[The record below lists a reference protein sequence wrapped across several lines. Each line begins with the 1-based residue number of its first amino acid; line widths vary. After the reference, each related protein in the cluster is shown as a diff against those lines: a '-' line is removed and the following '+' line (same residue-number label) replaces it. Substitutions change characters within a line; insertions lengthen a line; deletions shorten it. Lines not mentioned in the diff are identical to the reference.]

1 MKKACLVLLTVLF
14 ISTLASAQAYKGQG
28 RINGVVTD
36 EQGNPLE
43 GVTVKLYLEK
53 VQSGFETETDEEGE
67 WKAWWIRGGTWKID
81 FEKPGYMPHK
91 LDAEVNEWK
100 KNPPILVTMKKVEG
114 AVLTKE
120 LVEAL
125 NEGNE
130 LFDQMK
136 YQEAISSYQKILEK
150 FPDAHIIN
158 KNIGN
163 CYFQME
169 RYAEAEEYYKK
180 VLEEDPDDQEI
191 MMLIGNT
198 YTNRGESE
206 KASEWYQKIDF
217 EKISDPTV
225 LYNIGS
231 NFYSHQKYEDA
242 LKYYQRAVEI
252 KADFLDAL
260 YQLGLVHLTLGNYQ
274 DSIQVFENY
283 LEKDPDSE
291 RSSQVRNFIE
301 FLKTK
306 IKQQPK
312 G

>member
-1 MKKACLVLLTVLF
+1 MKRVGSVLLIVLF
-14 ISTLASAQAYKGQG
+14 ISALASAQAYKGQG

-36 EQGNPLE
+36 KQGHPLE
-43 GVTVKLYLEK
+43 GVTIRLYLDK
-53 VQSGFETETDEEGE
+53 VKSGFETETDEDGE

-100 KNPPILVTMKKVEG
+100 KNPPILVTMKKVAG
-114 AVLTKE
+114 AVLTEE

-136 YQEAISSYQKILEK
+136 YAEAISSYQRILEK
-150 FPDAHIIN
+150 LPDAYIIN

-169 RYAEAEEYYKK
+169 KYEAAEKYYKK
-180 VLEEDPDDQEI
+180 VLEQDPDDQEI

-198 YTNRGESE
+198 YTNRGENE

-231 NFYSHQKYEDA
+231 NFYSSQKNEDA
-242 LKYYQRAVEI
+242 LKYYKRAIKI

-260 YQLGLVHLTLGNYQ
+260 YQLGLVHLALGNYQ
-274 DSIQVFENY
+274 DSIQVFKNY

-291 RSSQVRNFIE
+291 RSVQVRNFIE

-306 IKQQPK
+306 IKE
-312 G
+312 

>member
-1 MKKACLVLLTVLF
+1 MKEMGSVLLTVLL
-14 ISTLASAQAYKGQG
+14 ISTLTYAQAYKGQG

-36 EQGNPLE
+36 DQGNPLE
-43 GVTVKLYLEK
+43 GVKIKLYLEK
-53 VQSGFETETDEEGE
+53 VKSGFETETDKDGE

-81 FEKPGYMPHK
+81 FEKPGYVPHK
-91 LDAEVNEWK
+91 LDAEVDEWK

-114 AVLTKE
+114 AVLTEE

-130 LFDQMK
+130 LYDQMD
-136 YQEAISSYQKILEK
+136 YAEAISSYQKILEK
-150 FPDAHIIN
+150 LPDAHIIN

-169 RYAEAEEYYKK
+169 QYEEAEEYYKK
-180 VLEEDPDDQEI
+180 VLDKDPEDQEI

-198 YTNRGESE
+198 YTNRSESE
-206 KASEWYQKIDF
+206 KASEWYKKIDF
-217 EKISDPTV
+217 ETISDPTV

-231 NFYSHQKYEDA
+231 NFYSGKKYEDA
-242 LKYYQRAVEI
+242 LKYYKRAIEI
-252 KADFLDAL
+252 KTDFLDAL
-260 YQLGLVHLTLGNYQ
+260 YQLGLVHLTLANYQ

-291 RSSQVRNFIE
+291 RSDQVRNFIE

-306 IKQQPK
+306 IKE
-312 G
+312 

>member
-1 MKKACLVLLTVLF
+1 MLTVLF

-28 RINGVVTD
+28 RISGIVTD

-43 GVTVKLYLEK
+43 GVKIKLYLEK
-53 VQSGFETETDEEGE
+53 VQSGFDTETDKNGE

-91 LDAEVNEWK
+91 LDAEVNEWQ
-100 KNPPILVTMKKVEG
+100 KNPPIMVTMKRVEG
-114 AVLTKE
+114 AVLSEE

-130 LFDQMK
+130 LFDNMK
-136 YQEAISSYQKILEK
+136 YEEAISSYKKILEQ
-150 FPDAHIIN
+150 FPDAYIIN

-163 CYFQME
+163 CYFQLE
-169 RYAEAEEYYKK
+169 NYEVAEEYYKK
-180 VLEEDPDDQEI
+180 VLEKDPDDQEI
-191 MMLIGNT
+191 MMFIGNT
-198 YTNRGESE
+198 YTNRGENE

-217 EKISDPTV
+217 ETISDPIV

-231 NFYSHQKYEDA
+231 NFYSGQKYEDA

-252 KADFLDAL
+252 KDDFLEAL

-283 LEKDPDSE
+283 LQKDPDSE
-291 RSSQVRNFIE
+291 RSVQVRNFIE

-306 IKQQPK
+306 IQ

>member
-1 MKKACLVLLTVLF
+1 MKRAGSVLLTILLV
-14 ISTLASAQAYKGQG
+14 STAGYAQAYKGQG
-28 RINGVVTD
+28 RISGVVTD

-43 GVTVKLYLEK
+43 GVKVKLYLEK
-53 VQSGFETETDEEGE
+53 VQSGFETETDKNGE

-91 LDAEVNEWK
+91 LNAEVNEWS

-114 AVLTKE
+114 AVLSEE
-120 LVEAL
+120 LMEAL
-125 NEGNE
+125 KEGNQ
-130 LFDQMK
+130 LYDQMK
-136 YQEAISSYQKILEK
+136 YAEAISFYQKILEE
-150 FPDAHIIN
+150 FPDATIIN

-169 RYAEAEEYYKK
+169 KYAEAEEYYKK

-231 NFYSHQKYEDA
+231 NFYSGQNYEDA

-252 KADFLDAL
+252 NPDFLDAL

-291 RSSQVRNFIE
+291 RSVQVRNFIE

-306 IKQQPK
+306 IK

>member
-1 MKKACLVLLTVLF
+1 MKKAGSVVLTVLL
-14 ISTLASAQAYKGQG
+14 ISIFAYSQAHKGQG
-28 RINGVVTD
+28 RVNGVVTD

-43 GVTVKLYLEK
+43 GVTIKLYLEK
-53 VQSGFETETDEEGE
+53 VQSGFETETDKEGE

-91 LDAEVNEWK
+91 LDAVVNEWK
-100 KNPPILVTMKKVEG
+100 KNPPIRVTMKKVEG
-114 AVLTKE
+114 AVLTEE
-120 LVEAL
+120 LVKAL

-136 YQEAISSYQKILEK
+136 YQEAMSSYQKILQE
-150 FPDAHIIN
+150 FPDAYIIN

-163 CYFQME
+163 CYFQLE
-169 RYAEAEEYYKK
+169 QYEKAEEHYKK
-180 VLEEDPDDQEI
+180 VLEKDPDDQEI

-198 YTNRGESE
+198 YTNRGENG

-231 NFYSHQKYEDA
+231 NFYSNQKYEDA
-242 LKYYQRAVEI
+242 LKYYKRAVEI
-252 KADFLDAL
+252 KPDFLDAL
-260 YQLGLVHLTLGNYQ
+260 YQLGLVHLTLSNYQ
-274 DSIQVFENY
+274 DSIQVFEKY

-291 RSSQVRNFIE
+291 RSVQVRNFIE
-301 FLKTK
+301 FLRTK
-306 IKQQPK
+306 IKE
-312 G
+312 

>member
-1 MKKACLVLLTVLF
+1 MKRAGSVLLTVLF
-14 ISTLASAQAYKGQG
+14 ISALASAQAYKGQG

-43 GVTVKLYLEK
+43 GVKIKLYLEK
-53 VQSGFETETDEEGE
+53 VKSGFETETDKNGE

-114 AVLTKE
+114 AVLTEE
-120 LVEAL
+120 LLEAL

-130 LFDQMK
+130 LYDQMK
-136 YQEAISSYQKILEK
+136 YAEAISSYQKILQE

-169 RYAEAEEYYKK
+169 QYEEAEEYYKK
-180 VLEEDPDDQEI
+180 VLEKDPEDQEI

-217 EKISDPTV
+217 EKISDSTV

-231 NFYSHQKYEDA
+231 NFYSNQKYEDA
-242 LKYYQRAVEI
+242 LKYYKRAIEI
-252 KADFLDAL
+252 KPDFLDAL

-283 LEKDPDSE
+283 LEKDSDSE
-291 RSSQVRNFIE
+291 RSDQVRNFIE

-306 IKQQPK
+306 IKE
-312 G
+312 